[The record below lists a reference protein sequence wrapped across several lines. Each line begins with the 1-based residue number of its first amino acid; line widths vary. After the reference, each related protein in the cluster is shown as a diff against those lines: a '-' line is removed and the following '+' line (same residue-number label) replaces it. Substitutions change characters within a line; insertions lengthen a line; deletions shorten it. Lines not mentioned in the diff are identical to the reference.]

1 MTEDLVTESNGMAL
15 SAEMDAIMQAIETL
29 FDVPASEQFY
39 GHTGNCPP
47 VWPSPTP
54 TAEQ

>member
-1 MTEDLVTESNGMAL
+1 MAL